1 MAVDIYTKHL
11 LLTDNNHG
19 EDLTMN
25 DLELAAYL
33 VQLHLFAL
41 TMPPLKHIH
50 TLVHNTEA

>member
-25 DLELAAYL
+25 DLELAAYV
-33 VQLHLFAL
+33 VQLHLFAP